1 MVLTPVKSAIQ
12 GHPLAVAALLGVLV
26 LLVIILSF
34 TLHKKEKASKA
45 GFGITRVNNLNTG
58 SNNPLWY
65 LGSMDAGN
73 WGPIHRDATAYNV
86 AAYEPRWRG
95 GVGGIRE
102 GYASGPMGAVPAPA
116 GACPPGR
123 HAITYQDPQGALMVR
138 CGQNNV
144 GPDMTAC
151 RGTWDPAATAEA
163 QALATV
169 GSLQHDSYGERSLMG
184 AVDLAFD
191 ATTAAGLSDAQLQ
204 NLMHQGGTP

>member
-1 MVLTPVKSAIQ
+1 MDMPGTPRQPNAIVQMVAH
-12 GHPLAVAALLGVLV
+12 HPAVCAYLLAAVTLLVLV
-26 LLVIILSF
+26 LAFMLV
-34 TLHKKEKASKA
+34 KCKKA
-45 GFGITRVNNLNTG
+45 GGKSGF
-58 SNNPLWY
+58 
-65 LGSMDAGN
+65 
-73 WGPIHRDATAYNV
+73 
-86 AAYEPRWRG
+86 
-95 GVGGIRE
+95 E
-102 GYASGPMGAVPAPA
+102 GYASGPMGAMPAPA